1 MDVLEVKKAG
11 KRAVEHAISG
21 KGPYILE
28 MTTYRY
34 RGHSMS
40 DPANIAPKMK

>member
-1 MDVLEVKKAG
+1 MLEN
-11 KRAVEHAISG
+11 G

-28 MTTYRY
+28 VQTYRY

-40 DPANIAPKMK
+40 DPANIEQKKN